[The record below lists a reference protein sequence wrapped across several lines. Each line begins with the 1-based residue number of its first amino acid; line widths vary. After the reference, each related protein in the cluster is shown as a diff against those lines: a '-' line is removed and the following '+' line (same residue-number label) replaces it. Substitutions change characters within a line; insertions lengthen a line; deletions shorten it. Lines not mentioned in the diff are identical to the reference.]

1 MTDWCSGKYLELFQ
15 YIIMMCL
22 QDLTYTIDIVALN
35 IFIKFAFKSNVAKVL
50 LKVLGVNLNLQNS

>member
-1 MTDWCSGKYLELFQ
+1 
-15 YIIMMCL
+15 MMCL

-50 LKVLGVNLNLQNS
+50 LMVLGVNLNLQNS